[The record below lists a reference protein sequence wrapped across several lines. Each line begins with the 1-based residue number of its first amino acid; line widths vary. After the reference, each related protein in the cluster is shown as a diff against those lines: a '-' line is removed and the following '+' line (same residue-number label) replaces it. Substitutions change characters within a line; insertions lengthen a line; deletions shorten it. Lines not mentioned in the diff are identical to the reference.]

1 MVGHGVDE
9 PHRVAGEVDGLLDE
23 VGQVERVR
31 GGDGDTRV
39 EGGRGGLAGEVDAVT
54 HAARGQAQDAGE
66 RVVVLTVGVA
76 AHGARGGPLGPV
88 ADAERELDQ
97 AYAVRE
103 AVVEARHHRAG
114 PLGVGAG
121 DDLHLPQR
129 VLAREGDRELA
140 ADVLAQRLVVEGGQ
154 LDVAHVPTEVEVRVV
169 DPRPLAVLLD
179 GDLAEDAELEDG
191 AVHEDVGHGLARGGA
206 VEEHQAVDLHE
217 VVGPVHEQP
226 REVLCLDGCRHG
238 GPRASRARR

>member
-1 MVGHGVDE
+1 MASMSRTGWRARSTASSTRWGRSSGFV
-9 PHRVAGEVDGLLDE
+9 VATETPAWRAVEAAWRAKSTPSRTLLAARRRTPASGLWCSPSVL
-23 VGQVERVR
+23 RPTVR
-31 GGDGDTRV
+31 GVAPSARSQTLSASCTR
-39 EGGRGGLAGEVDAVT
+39 RMPS
-54 HAARGQAQDAGE
+54 ARPWWK
-66 RVVVLTVGVA
+66 RVITA
-76 AHGARGGPLGPV
+76 PGPLGSGPV
-88 ADAERELDQ
+88 TTCTSHSGCSR
-97 AYAVRE
+97 
-103 AVVEARHHRAG
+103 G
-114 PLGVGAG
+114 K
-121 DDLHLPQR
+121 
-129 VLAREGDRELA
+129 DRELA

-226 REVLCLDGCRHG
+226 REVLRLDGCRHG